1 MKKLRNMVKLLIIVL
16 LMIVIGYFIVG
27 YLNYVRATD
36 EVSIEEKVSI
46 IRAQDTYV
54 SIDEISPYLLQATTS
69 IEDRRFYEHHGIDL
83 RSMAR
88 ALLNNIFAKSIVGGG
103 STITQ
108 QLAKNMYYTYQA
120 SYVRKVSEILT
131 ALDLEKM
138 FTKQEILEL
147 YVNIINYGDNYFGIY
162 EASMGYFG
170 KEPSDLTLA
179 EASLLAGIPQSPSN
193 LQLSNHLEEAQSRQN
208 QVLDAMVRDGWIT
221 EEEKESV
228 LADS

>member
-1 MKKLRNMVKLLIIVL
+1 MKKLRNMVKLFIIVL

-221 EEEKESV
+221 EEEKESA